1 MISTDVADV
10 RNPLGHCRLLLGLF
24 LLNLFLHMP
33 HVISEKAAWTVS
45 TAVRV
50 LSGTVGG
57 NGCDGGQQCEESP
70 EATITDFVRTGR
82 AQSSLS
88 TE

>member
-45 TAVRV
+45 DCCQSVV
-50 LSGTVGG
+50 WNGG
-57 NGCDGGQQCEESP
+57 WE
-70 EATITDFVRTGR
+70 R
-82 AQSSLS
+82 L
-88 TE
+88 